1 MSTHHVRGAGTPLR
15 GVRGGV
21 GGGPVGVVIAIT
33 NTQFT
38 FTPIP
43 FVYHQVYGHLAFE
56 TGDVSVAEVVA

>member
-1 MSTHHVRGAGTPLR
+1 MSTHHVRGARTPLR

-56 TGDVSVAEVVA
+56 T

>member
-1 MSTHHVRGAGTPLR
+1 MTTHHVRGAGAPLSR
-15 GVRGGV
+15 V
-21 GGGPVGVVIAIT
+21 GGAVCRGPVGVVIAIT